1 MKTTKLTIALFGSV
15 SLMLLAGCN
24 EEGQVAAAGSGAGS
38 GKTAREVCTEQT
50 VSRQKPVKD
59 ENRVI
64 GTVAGAVVGGVIGN
78 EIGGKGTKGDIA
90 TVGGAVA
97 GGYAGN
103 RIQKSVQDNA
113 TEETTEVVCET
124 VYE

>member
-1 MKTTKLTIALFGSV
+1 MKTTKLTTVLLGSV
-15 SLMLLAGCN
+15 SLVLLAGCN
-24 EEGQVAAAGSGAGS
+24 EESQVAQAGS

-50 VSRQKPVKD
+50 VTRQKPVKD
-59 ENRVI
+59 DNRVI

-78 EIGGKGTKGDIA
+78 EVGGKGTKGDSA

-103 RIQKSVQDNA
+103 RVQKSVQDNA
-113 TEETTEVVCET
+113 TEETTEVVCKT